1 MRRDE
6 LPAHY
11 YHTPASVSRARESRG
26 AGAQQQAGRRDEGEN
41 QEPHRPPPGDITSLA
56 WHHFPTVRSPSPSS
70 PPAHRTRRNARMDE
84 TTISPDS
91 QKSKIHYLSL
101 FPRNSPY
108 FAFSRCLPPP
118 RFPRPSTTFSA
129 SAELHQTSG
138 DSLSARTHTFCWRP
152 LYNPLPPR
160 IYPLSPLFRLSPP
173 LQSSTSS
180 RAHSRPRNALKQ
192 GLWSPTCSRSKLRI
206 RAANGRTDDP
216 HFYGLYAAPRF

>member
-1 MRRDE
+1 MVVVVGGRPKPRRKKRMRRDE

-91 QKSKIHYLSL
+91 QKSKIPYLSL

-108 FAFSRCLPPP
+108 FAFSHCLPPP
-118 RFPRPSTTFSA
+118 RFPRPSTTLSA

-138 DSLSARTHTFCWRP
+138 DTLSAKTH
-152 LYNPLPPR
+152 
-160 IYPLSPLFRLSPP
+160 PP
-173 LQSSTSS
+173 LATS
-180 RAHSRPRNALKQ
+180 L
-192 GLWSPTCSRSKLRI
+192 
-206 RAANGRTDDP
+206 
-216 HFYGLYAAPRF
+216 